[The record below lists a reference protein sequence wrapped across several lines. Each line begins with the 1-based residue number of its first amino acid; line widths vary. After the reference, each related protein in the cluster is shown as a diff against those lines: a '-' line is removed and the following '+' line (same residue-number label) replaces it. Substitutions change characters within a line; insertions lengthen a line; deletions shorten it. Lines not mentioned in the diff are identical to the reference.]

1 MKWFF
6 VKYGILT
13 VIGIALYKV
22 CAAAAF
28 AQRGYS
34 AVGGEVFIL
43 LLPVI
48 YYLIE
53 ETVSGMKGR
62 R

>member
-6 VKYGILT
+6 IKYGILT
-13 VIGIALYKV
+13 AIGIILYKV
-22 CAAAAF
+22 CAAAAY

-34 AVGGEVFIL
+34 AVGGEAFIL
-43 LLPVI
+43 LLPVV

-53 ETVSGMKGR
+53 ETASDMKGR